1 MSQLHPR
8 LAADTGELGET
19 RLCWLRWMRDGRFPW
34 LVVVPKRD
42 GLREWHHLPIA
53 EQGELLITVNY
64 LAAELERVTGADK
77 INLGALGNLVPQLH
91 VHVIARFQGD
101 DCWPG
106 PVWGQG
112 TPRPVPTPP
121 GWLAEIRL
129 PKRPD

>member
-1 MSQLHPR
+1 MTSLHPR

-19 RLCWLRWMRDGRFPW
+19 ELCWLRWMRDGRFPW

-42 GLREWHHLPIA
+42 GLREWHQMPER
-53 EQGELLITVNY
+53 EQHRLLATVNH

-101 DCWPG
+101 ACWPG

-112 TPRPVPTPP
+112 TPEPVSEAPA
-121 GWLAEIRL
+121 WLARLRL
-129 PKRPD
+129 PESG